1 MQTIT
6 LTIAGIHCAG
16 CTRTID
22 HLLRRQ
28 PGVWEVEVSLDEGRA
43 RVLFDP
49 SQVTAE
55 QLAGSIGQAGYRVTD
70 RSGD

>member
-1 MQTIT
+1 MQSVT
-6 LTIAGIHCAG
+6 LTIEGMHCAG

-28 PGVWEVEVSLDEGRA
+28 PGVWETQVSLDDARA

-49 SQVTAE
+49 AQVTVE
-55 QLAGSIGQAGYRVTD
+55 ELAAAVGQGGYRVTD
-70 RSGD
+70 RSG

>member
-1 MQTIT
+1 MQSVT
-6 LTIAGIHCAG
+6 LTIEGMHCAG

-28 PGVWEVEVSLDEGRA
+28 PGVWEAEVSLDHARA

-49 SQVTAE
+49 AQSPSRNSPPRS
-55 QLAGSIGQAGYRVTD
+55 GRRVT
-70 RSGD
+70 G